1 MAGQV
6 RTGIGGWTFEPW
18 RGVFYPKGLRQADEL
33 AYAASKL
40 GAIEINGTYYSLQ
53 KPQSFAA
60 WRAATP
66 DDFRFTVKGSRF
78 CTNRRVLA
86 EAGEAIGR
94 FMGQGLSELG
104 DKLGPILWQFMATK
118 KFDREDFGAFLKLLP
133 RTLDGRPIL
142 NAVEVRHESF
152 ACAEFVELARDEG
165 VAICLTESE
174 QFPLIADVT
183 ADFVYARL
191 MKGRDE
197 IETGYEL
204 PALDDWAVRARR
216 YAEGGSPPDFPLVA
230 PPAEE
235 TPRDVF
241 AFFISEG
248 KIRAPAAAMAL
259 ADRLR

>member
-1 MAGQV
+1 MRPWAAKHGDDWLTPTGALLSDVQLSAPPLHNGGRVDPGLNFRHRSWIEERLRMAGQV

-104 DKLGPILWQFMATK
+104 DKLGPDPLAVHGHQEIRSRGLRRLPESAAPHTRWPTDPKRRSRFATK
-118 KFDREDFGAFLKLLP
+118 ASPAPSLRRA
-133 RTLDGRPIL
+133 RAGR
-142 NAVEVRHESF
+142 
-152 ACAEFVELARDEG
+152 G
-165 VAICLTESE
+165 
-174 QFPLIADVT
+174 
-183 ADFVYARL
+183 
-191 MKGRDE
+191 GRD
-197 IETGYEL
+197 L
-204 PALDDWAVRARR
+204 PHRKRLSSRSSPTSRR
-216 YAEGGSPPDFPLVA
+216 TSSM
-230 PPAEE
+230 PA
-235 TPRDVF
+235 
-241 AFFISEG
+241 
-248 KIRAPAAAMAL
+248 
-259 ADRLR
+259 